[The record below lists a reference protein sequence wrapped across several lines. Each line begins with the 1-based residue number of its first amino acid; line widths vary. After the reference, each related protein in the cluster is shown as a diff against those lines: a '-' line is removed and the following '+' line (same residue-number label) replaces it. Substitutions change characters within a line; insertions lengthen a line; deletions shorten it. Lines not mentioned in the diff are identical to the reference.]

1 MEESNPLLSRF
12 SVETHKAF
20 VESPKAPQLVA
31 NLNKK
36 EGKAISVDIRRSRPS
51 AFTEVYAYD
60 IPIFSPVDSPV
71 PTVPGEL
78 GDLMWIDKGKLSQ
91 WESPLSVL
99 PYHGP
104 SYYTRAAAAFMLDA
118 GIVKWSEIK
127 QTFNASARRP
137 MKYAAERMKLLE
149 KILLKVGNSL
159 VATEFLRSRG
169 CEPRAEMLALVM
181 RLCSRMV

>member
-1 MEESNPLLSRF
+1 M
-12 SVETHKAF
+12 
-20 VESPKAPQLVA
+20 
-31 NLNKK
+31 
-36 EGKAISVDIRRSRPS
+36 
-51 AFTEVYAYD
+51 
-60 IPIFSPVDSPV
+60 DSPW
-71 PTVPGEL
+71 PTMPGEL

-104 SYYTRAAAAFMLDA
+104 SYYTRGAVAFMLDA

-169 CEPRAEMLALVM
+169 CAPTPQMLAKYGSVCLLGVM
-181 RLCSRMV
+181 AIPEQFC